1 MGLKDNLKY
10 KRIFNLTLQN
20 NFKIRRFLI
29 FSIISSNPQ
38 RTHFL
43 NYKACAGR
51 SISNVV
57 HCIKVDNSI
66 IISGQNIQRKPYTL
80 MLYLFLL
87 SIICRNENKIIART
101 T

>member
-43 NYKACAGR
+43 NYKALMKR
-51 SISNVV
+51 SISNVF
-57 HCIKVDNSI
+57 HSIYKLITLLLYQDKVPTKN
-66 IISGQNIQRKPYTL
+66 
-80 MLYLFLL
+80 FLNL
-87 SIICRNENKIIART
+87 IHV
-101 T
+101 